1 MAQLATEDHKVRAQR
16 VADRAAEA
24 TEDYAAPVED
34 GDWRGLL
41 KITDK
46 QCQGD
51 CGGIAVW
58 MVFGVDFH
66 DFRIAACHGV

>member
-1 MAQLATEDHKVRAQR
+1 MEDALDGHEGVNE
-16 VADRAAEA
+16 VAK
-24 TEDYAAPVED
+24 
-34 GDWRGLL
+34 LL

-66 DFRIAACHGV
+66 DFRIATCHGV

>member
-1 MAQLATEDHKVRAQR
+1 MGYAFHLEDALDGHEGVNE
-16 VADRAAEA
+16 VAK
-24 TEDYAAPVED
+24 
-34 GDWRGLL
+34 LL